1 MSPAPLPERLGRYR
15 IVETIG
21 RGGMGVVYK
30 AHDPELDRT
39 VAVKA
44 LSAALLVEDQ
54 ERTEY
59 LERFRREARAAARLS
74 HPGIVAVHDAGVDEA
89 TETPYLVMEHVE
101 GVSLHTV
108 LREQGALPVAQAVEI
123 VAQVGAAL
131 AEAHR
136 AGIVHRDVKPGNVL
150 LDLRGRARLADFG
163 IARLPGSELTR
174 AGVGLGTPGY
184 AAPEVVRG
192 AAADA
197 RSDLF
202 SLGALAYALL
212 TGKRPFDGPTPS
224 AASLAVLEREPEP
237 PDRLRPGIPTAIST
251 AILATLAKDPAR
263 RPATVD
269 DFLARLAAAAGPAT
283 VTGAAERTP
292 RLEATATVAA
302 GGAAAVAPQPRR
314 RWPWLLL
321 LALLLVGGVA
331 AWWLL
336 RQAPTGTVAPAAS
349 RPTGSA
355 ARPQRPLPT
364 PTLAPP
370 VPRETPAEQ
379 PGRGKGRG
387 KAKGHGK
394 KKHED

>member
-1 MSPAPLPERLGRYR
+1 MSPAPLPERLGRYH

-44 LSAALLVEDQ
+44 LSGALLVEEQ
-54 ERTEY
+54 ERIEF

-89 TETPYLVMEHVE
+89 TEAPYLVMEHVE

-108 LREQGALPVAQAVEI
+108 LREQGALPVAQAVEL

-224 AASLAVLEREPEP
+224 AASVAVLEREPEP
-237 PDRLRPGIPTAIST
+237 PDQLRPEIPTAVSA
-251 AILATLAKDPAR
+251 AILAALAKDPAR

-283 VTGAAERTP
+283 VTSAAERTP

-302 GGAAAVAPQPRR
+302 ARPAVLAPEPRR

-321 LALLLVGGVA
+321 LALLFGGVVA
-331 AWWLL
+331 GWWLL
-336 RQAPTGTVAPAAS
+336 RPGPTRSVAPAS
-349 RPTGSA
+349 QPGPS
-355 ARPQRPLPT
+355 ARPQRPLPS

-370 VPRETPAEQ
+370 VPRQSPAEQ

-387 KAKGHGK
+387 KHKGQGQ
-394 KKHED
+394 KKHDD